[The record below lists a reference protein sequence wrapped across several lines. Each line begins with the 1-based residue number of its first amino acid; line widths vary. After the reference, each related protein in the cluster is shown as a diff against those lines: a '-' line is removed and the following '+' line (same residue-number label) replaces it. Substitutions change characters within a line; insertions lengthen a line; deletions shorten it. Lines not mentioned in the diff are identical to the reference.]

1 MRYPACDSV
10 RDEKDV
16 GSVVGWSD
24 WHNIGEDT
32 VPAEEV
38 GGGAASREANYF
50 SPVRSVIK
58 VRSNQVCVVDMQP
71 RCRARDSQPLS
82 RRH

>member
-1 MRYPACDSV
+1 MRDPACNTV
-10 RDEKDV
+10 CHIKDI
-16 GSVVGWSD
+16 GSVVCWL
-24 WHNIGEDT
+24 HRNYIGEDT
-32 VPAEEV
+32 IPTEEV